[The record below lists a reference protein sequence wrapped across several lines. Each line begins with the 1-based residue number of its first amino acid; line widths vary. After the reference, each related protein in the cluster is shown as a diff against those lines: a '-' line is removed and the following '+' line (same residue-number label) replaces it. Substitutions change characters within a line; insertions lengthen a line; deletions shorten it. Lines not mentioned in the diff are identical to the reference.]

1 MTTSQVA
8 AGTSAHLKNF
18 FANLEQCVDKNTVT
32 HGLHPYPAK
41 FIPHIPRELIK
52 AYSRPGETVWD
63 PMCGSGTSLVEAAL
77 GGREAIGSDINPIAI
92 LASKAKT
99 TPLTSRSRDE
109 IRGLLLRIRVNST
122 VWPGGRPDRRPVIPE
137 FHNREHWFS
146 PRATHE
152 LGLILEDIESMET
165 DGARQLALCAFSA
178 IVVAASNQEGETRWR
193 ARPRE
198 HEPGAVLARFAAK
211 LRASLVAAES
221 YGRRARADVEVARW
235 DARDPG
241 MPGRKVDLIVT
252 SPPYANTHDYY
263 LYNKLRMFWL
273 GEDVKAVQEAE
284 IGSRNRHS
292 DRGAEI
298 GDYLEQM
305 EKAMRQ
311 MQRALRHGGRMVLVI
326 GDGMIRGT
334 LYSMDHLIPPIAA
347 DLALRLEEHFS
358 FDHRLYNTALHNGFE
373 TTRTGK
379 FTHVLV
385 FRKA

>member
-1 MTTSQVA
+1 MTRPDLADRRSDR
-8 AGTSAHLKNF
+8 LRDF
-18 FANLEQCVDKNTVT
+18 FADLRNCVDKNTVT

-77 GGREAIGSDINPIAI
+77 SGRTAIGSDINPIAI

-99 TPLTSRSRDE
+99 TPLSSRSRDE
-109 IRGLLLRIRVNST
+109 LRGLLLRIRVNSML
-122 VWPGGRPDRRPVIPE
+122 WPGGRPDRRPVIPE
-137 FHNREHWFS
+137 FHNRDHWFTE
-146 PRATHE
+146 RAAHE
-152 LGLILEDIESMET
+152 LGLIREDIEMLET

-193 ARPRE
+193 AIRRE

-235 DARDPG
+235 DARKPG
-241 MPGRKVDLIVT
+241 MVGGEVDLIVT

-298 GDYLEQM
+298 GDYLDSI

-311 MQRALRHGGRMVLVI
+311 MYRALRHGGRMALVI
-326 GDGMIRGT
+326 GDGVIRGN
-334 LYSMDHLIPPIAA
+334 LHRMDRLIPPLAA
-347 DLALRLEEHFS
+347 SLTMDFEDHFS

-373 TTRTGK
+373 ATRTAK
-379 FTHVLV
+379 LTHVLV
-385 FRKA
+385 FRKR